1 MQKEEFYIV
10 SWRKMAEESLGWGDS
25 AKWNDIDFEKLSE
38 RTLKITGTMLSITTL
53 KRVWGRVKYD
63 SSPNAATLNAMAK
76 FLGFD
81 DWRAFKQSVVV
92 APVISEPALNQSKRN
107 YLPVVLSAIG
117 IVVVLAA
124 MIFWSAKPKQ
134 ANKAYINAPVK
145 FESKKVADGLPNSV
159 VFNYDVSGLGVD
171 SVTLQQSWDPSRNEK
186 ISAFGKEHTSIYYY
200 PGYFT
205 AKLIANGSIKKE
217 SPVFIKTKGWIGIL
231 EKKPTPTYLSEADI
245 HLPGALGI
253 TGKTFAQK
261 TGSPVFNN
269 QWVSF
274 YNVREFEGLNG
285 GDFTLE
291 TTLRNTSRP
300 EESSCRKVV
309 LYILGKSNAIIIP
322 LAEKGCIAAL
332 DMYTSSEWI
341 HGKEKDMSAFGCD
354 FNRFQHFT
362 CTVKDMELIISLN
375 NKQVFT
381 APITQTIGD
390 IIGLSISFEGAGEI
404 KDLKLGNTGKTFL
417 QETF

>member
-1 MQKEEFYIV
+1 MQKEEFYMV

-38 RTLKITGTMLSITTL
+38 RIFELTGTMLSITTL

-76 FLGFD
+76 LLGFD
-81 DWRAFKQSVVV
+81 NWRAFKQSVTNDPVFSKPVLHLTKTNYRPV
-92 APVISEPALNQSKRN
+92 AGIAIAI
-107 YLPVVLSAIG
+107 VLG
-117 IVVVLAA
+117 L
-124 MIFWSAKPKQ
+124 MIFWSTKQKQPDKPL
-134 ANKAYINAPVK
+134 ANIHVK
-145 FESKKVADGLPNSV
+145 FESKKVTDGLPNSV
-159 VFNYDVSGLGVD
+159 VFNYDASGLGVD
-171 SVTLQQSWDPSRNEK
+171 SATLQQSWDPTRNEK
-186 ISAFGKEHTSIYYY
+186 IPTYGKEHTSIYYY

-205 AKLIANGSIKKE
+205 AKLIVNGEVKKE
-217 SPVFIKTKGWIGIL
+217 SPVFIKTKGWVGIL
-231 EKKPTPTYLSEADI
+231 DKKPTPTYLSQTDI

-253 TGKTFAQK
+253 PGKTFTEK
-261 TGSPVFNN
+261 TGSPVFNDK
-269 QWVSF
+269 WVSF
-274 YNVREFEGLNG
+274 YNVSEFDGLNG

-309 LYILGKSNAIIIP
+309 VYILGKSNAMVIP
-322 LAEKGCIAAL
+322 LAEKGCISAL

-354 FNRFQHFT
+354 FNRFQHFA
-362 CTVKDMELIISLN
+362 CSIKDMKLSVSLN
-375 NKQVFT
+375 NKQIFT

-390 IIGLSISFEGAGEI
+390 IIGVSISFEGTGEI
-404 KDLKLGNTGKTFL
+404 KDIKLGNKDKVMLQDTF
-417 QETF
+417 

>member
-38 RTLKITGTMLSITTL
+38 RIFEITGIILSITTV

-76 FLGFD
+76 FLRFD
-81 DWRAFKQSVVV
+81 DWRAFKQSITIE
-92 APVISEPALNQSKRN
+92 PVFSEPALSPNKRK
-107 YLPVVLSAIG
+107 YLPVAAIA
-117 IVVVLAA
+117 IAVVLGL
-124 MIFWSAKPKQ
+124 MIFWSTELKQ
-134 ANKAYINAPVK
+134 PDKARANAIIK
-145 FESKKVADGLPNSV
+145 FKSKKVTDGLPNSV
-159 VFNYDVSGLGVD
+159 VFNYDASGLGVD

-186 ISAFGKEHTSIYYY
+186 IPASGKEHTSIYYY

-205 AKLIANGSIKKE
+205 AKLMVNGKVKKE
-217 SPVFIKTKGWIGIL
+217 SPVFIKTKGWVGIL

-245 HLPGALGI
+245 RLPGALGI
-253 TGKTFAQK
+253 SGKTFAQK
-261 TGSPVFNN
+261 TGSPVFND

-274 YNVREFEGLNG
+274 YNVREFDGLNG

-291 TTLRNTSRP
+291 TTLRNTSNP
-300 EESSCRKVV
+300 QESSCRKVV
-309 LYILGKSNAIIIP
+309 LYILGKSNAMIVP
-322 LAEKGCIAAL
+322 LAEKGCISTL

-341 HGKEKDMSAFGCD
+341 HGKEKDMSAFGCN
-354 FNRFQHFT
+354 FNRSQHFA
-362 CTVKDMELIISLN
+362 CSIKDMKLSVSLN
-375 NKQVFT
+375 NKQIFT

-390 IIGLSISFEGAGEI
+390 IIGVSISFEGAGEI
-404 KDLKLGNTGKTFL
+404 NDIKLSNKDKVVL
-417 QETF
+417 QDRF